1 MNLKQYVD
9 KGQSAYDAFAK
20 TIRGIMEIV
29 LETEPSIVKPQQIQT
44 RAKSTSSL
52 ARKLSERGLTKSRSI
67 ETKLKDLAGVRLIF
81 YTNTDV
87 DSFLNSRLLQDNFD
101 IDYDESKIH
110 EPAGISSEANGQYRA
125 IHYVVTLK
133 PERIALPE
141 YARFRGLRCE
151 IQIQTIL
158 NHAWAETA
166 HDITYH
172 RQETAGFGTKQLEQI
187 QKQTTAIMEKYLLP
201 AGYEFQ
207 KVQHDYRRLM
217 EGKALFDRDTV
228 AALDSCDNNNDRY
241 DLLKKIS
248 EDVIPQYDDINAVAQ
263 DLRNAA
269 VRALSAARQTETR
282 EIETTFGA
290 YEGHSEKDVAE
301 AAIDIIRHLRYTDIA
316 ASFDALCSLY
326 PDAKSDDERK
336 LILDTVEELAK
347 HNVTV
352 WQQAGSYVQDTLV
365 GIIAG
370 QSAAV
375 REQNRTVILCVC
387 RNVLTS
393 EMRGVSATTYDTV
406 SFQTGAVTATRGL
419 DETRAEAIRIVCEF
433 YDRATT
439 EAQKLESYEA
449 LKPAMAL
456 PNMGNYGDSL
466 WLLVLRDTKAIV
478 DFMTNQKAA
487 QPYGLLQDL
496 ERQCLTSRMQHIGV
510 QKNPPKD
517 AAIATSYKEL
527 ESTITGFRKLLGAD
541 DTYQKYKTFVGY
553 HPVFDESFKGGHL
566 GYKRTQAIRDHRV
579 DTYVAELG
587 EGNES
592 PWLELVKSLSK
603 ERDSTYVLM
612 QFLTKVG
619 GQKPQIALRWLADT
633 TLSEQR
639 LIFAL
644 LDGLLSS
651 SDQTEARALLD
662 RWIDQGQN
670 LLAASYA
677 LRSDKHFDPKLFTR
691 LGAKIIAANE
701 PVALNELVCCFLTK
715 GSALLPVEAI
725 DSLLLPAIE
734 RLAVANN
741 CWWIVQSGFDEN
753 AEKLL
758 SSLNEEQANAILRN
772 LVRAPQVDVHFEMV
786 LLPIA
791 KTFATSVLQFFKQ
804 RIDHG
809 PQSSEGDRYEAVPFS
824 LSELPKAYVGKEGT
838 AATVIR
844 AWYKVDDYLFQY
856 HGGRLLALLSPTFSP
871 DLASALQLLAYRDD
885 AGIDFALAVLNNF
898 EGEPPTHD
906 TFKVIVNLLPKE
918 DKRLGEIEQAL
929 MSTGVVHGEFGFVE
943 AYRAKKT
950 EIQPWLS
957 DTRPRVKGFAEQYV
971 RSLERAI
978 GAGHRRAE
986 QDLEM
991 RKHRFESGSEA

>member
-1 MNLKQYVD
+1 MNFKQYVD
-9 KGQSAYDAFAK
+9 KGQSAYGTFAK
-20 TIRGIMEIV
+20 TIRDIIEIV
-29 LETEPSIVKPQQIQT
+29 LETEPSIVRPQQIQT
-44 RAKSTSSL
+44 RAKSKSSL

-67 ETKLKDLAGVRLIF
+67 ETRLKDLAGVRLIF

-87 DSFLNSRLLQDNFD
+87 DWFLNSRLLQENFD

-110 EPAGISSEANGQYRA
+110 EPAGISSETNGQYRA

-133 PERIALPE
+133 PERLSLPE
-141 YARFRGLRCE
+141 YARFKGLRCE

-187 QKQTTAIMEKYLLP
+187 QKRTTAIMEKYLLP

-207 KVQHDYRRLM
+207 KVQHDYKRLM

-228 AALDSCDNNNDRY
+228 AALDSCDNNNDRHE
-241 DLLKKIS
+241 LLKKIS

-269 VRALSAARQTETR
+269 VRAIGAARQTATKA
-282 EIETTFGA
+282 IETTFGA
-290 YEGHSEKDVAE
+290 YKGHSERDVAE
-301 AAIDIIRHLRYTDIA
+301 AALDIIRYLRYVDIA

-326 PDAKSDDERK
+326 PDAKSNDERK
-336 LILDTVEELAK
+336 LILDTVGELAK
-347 HNVTV
+347 YNVNV
-352 WQQAGSYVQDTLV
+352 WRKAGSYVQDTLV

-370 QSAAV
+370 QSSAV
-375 REQNRTVILCVC
+375 REQNRTVVLCVC

-419 DETRAEAIRIVCEF
+419 DKTRAEAIRIVCEF
-433 YDRATT
+433 YNQATS

-449 LKPAMAL
+449 LKSAMAL
-456 PNMGNYGDSL
+456 PNMANYADSL
-466 WLLVLRDTKAIV
+466 SLLILRDTKAIV
-478 DFMTNQKAA
+478 DFITTQKTAR
-487 QPYGLLQDL
+487 PHGLLQDL
-496 ERQCLTSRMQHIGV
+496 ERQCLTSHMQHIGV
-510 QKNPPKD
+510 QNNPPKD
-517 AAIATSYKEL
+517 AAIADSYKEL
-527 ESTITGFRKLLGAD
+527 ELTIAVFRRLLGAD

-553 HPVFDESFKGGHL
+553 HPVFDESFKSGHL
-566 GYKRTQAIRDHRV
+566 DYKQTQAIRDHRV
-579 DTYVAELG
+579 DTYVADLG
-587 EGNES
+587 EGNEGS
-592 PWLELVKSLSK
+592 WLELIKSLSK
-603 ERDSTYVLM
+603 ERDSTYVLT

-633 TLSEQR
+633 TFSEQR

-651 SDQTEARALLD
+651 SGQAEARVLLD
-662 RWIDQGQN
+662 SWIDQGQN
-670 LLAASYA
+670 LLAVSYV
-677 LRSDKHFDPKLFTR
+677 LRSDKHFDAKLFSR
-691 LGAKIIAANE
+691 LGAKILAANE
-701 PVALNELVCCFLTK
+701 PVALNELICCFLTK
-715 GSALLPVEAI
+715 SALLPVETI

-734 RLAVANN
+734 RLAELNN
-741 CWWIVQSGFDEN
+741 WWWVVQSGFDEN

-758 SSLNEEQANAILRN
+758 SSLKEEQVNVILRG
-772 LVRAPQVDVHFEMV
+772 LVKAPQIDENFEML

-791 KTFATSVLQFFKQ
+791 KTFPTAVLQFFGQ
-804 RIDHG
+804 RIDRG

-856 HGGRLLALLSPTFSP
+856 QGGQLLALLSPTFSP
-871 DLASALQLLAYRDD
+871 DLASALQLVVSRDN
-885 AGIDFALAVLNNF
+885 AAIDFTLAVLNNF
-898 EGEPPTHD
+898 KGEPSTHE
-906 TFKVIVNLLPKE
+906 TFKAIVNLLPE
-918 DKRLGEIEQAL
+918 GDKRLATIEQAL
-929 MSTGVVHGEFGFVE
+929 MSTGVVRGEFGFVE
-943 AYRAKKT
+943 AYRSKKT
-950 EIQPWLS
+950 EILPWLS
-957 DTRPRVKGFAEQYV
+957 DARPRVKRFAEQYV
-971 RSLERAI
+971 RSVERAI
-978 GAGHRRAE
+978 GAEHRRAE

-991 RKHRFESGSEA
+991 RKHRFDSGSES